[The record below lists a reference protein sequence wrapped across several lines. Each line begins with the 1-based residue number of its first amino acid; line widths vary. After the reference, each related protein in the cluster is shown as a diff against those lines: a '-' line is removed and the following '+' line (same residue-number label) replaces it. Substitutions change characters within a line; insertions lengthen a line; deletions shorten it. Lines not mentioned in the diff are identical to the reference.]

1 MKVAK
6 IPKSTTNCGYDDN
19 LVKRHDKISFLRL
32 GRQVRQLIM
41 FLLTLNTILIN
52 KKWLDKIS
60 TVLDTMTLVDFVKKL
75 FKYQNKV
82 FEKEG
87 R

>member
-1 MKVAK
+1 
-6 IPKSTTNCGYDDN
+6 
-19 LVKRHDKISFLRL
+19 
-32 GRQVRQLIM
+32 M

-60 TVLDTMTLVDFVKKL
+60 TVLDTMTLVDFVKNL
-75 FKYQNKV
+75 FNYENKV